1 MINEYKIMNLTNL
14 FRIAVRALVRNKL
27 RAFLTMLGIIIGVA
41 SVIAMLAIGEGS
53 KRSITEE
60 MSSMGSNLVMIM
72 PNFQRRGGVSL
83 GASSSMALKYSDVTA
98 IRNEATSISAVSPT
112 VNANGQVIYGNQNTQ
127 TNIYGVSEEYL
138 DIRKLKIQNG
148 RIFNETEV
156 RSMAKVCLLGQTVVD
171 NLFGEGYDPVGLTLR
186 IKNLP
191 FEVIGT
197 LEDKGESGMGQ
208 DQDDLILAP
217 YTTVQ
222 RRLAAIDYI
231 NGIYCSAVS
240 EEKSAAAIA
249 EVQVILRRTH
259 KLKESDENDFRVMS
273 QSELIETVST
283 ITNIMT
289 YLLGAIAGISLLVGG
304 IGIMN
309 IMFVS
314 VTERTREIG
323 LRMSIGGRGKDIL
336 RQFLVESMLLSI
348 AGGIFG
354 IIFGYLIAKGA
365 GTLMSTTTYITTQ
378 SVLLAFVVC
387 FAIGVFFGWYPAR
400 KASNL
405 NPIDALR
412 YE

>member
-1 MINEYKIMNLTNL
+1 MNLTNL
-14 FRIAVRALVRNKL
+14 FRIAIRALFRNKM

-60 MSSMGSNLVMIM
+60 MSSMGSNLIMIM
-72 PNFQRRGGVSL
+72 PNFQQRGGVNL

-98 IRNEATSISAVSPT
+98 IRNEAAFITAASPT
-112 VNANGQVIYGNQNTQ
+112 VNANGQVIYGNKNTQ
-127 TNIYGVSEEYL
+127 TSIYGVSEEYL
-138 DIRKLKIQNG
+138 DIRKLKIATG
-148 RIFNETEV
+148 RIFNETET

-171 NLFGEGYDPVGLTLR
+171 NLFGEGVDPVGTTIR

-191 FEVIGT
+191 FEVIGV

-208 DQDDLILAP
+208 DQDDMIIAP

-240 EEKSAAAIA
+240 EEKSAAAIE
-249 EVQVILRRTH
+249 EVKEILRRTH
-259 KLKESDENDFRVMS
+259 KLKETEEDDFRVMS
-273 QSELIETVST
+273 QSELIESVST
-283 ITNIMT
+283 VTNIMT

-336 RQFLVESMLLSI
+336 LQFLVESMLLSLT
-348 AGGIFG
+348 GGIFG
-354 IIFGYLIAKGA
+354 IIFGYLIAEVA
-365 GTLMSTTTYITTQ
+365 GTLMNSTIFITTQ
-378 SVLLAFVVC
+378 SVVLAFAVC

>member
-1 MINEYKIMNLTNL
+1 MNFKNLLKIA
-14 FRIAVRALVRNKL
+14 IRALVRNKL

-53 KRSITEE
+53 KKNIREQ
-60 MSSMGSNLVMIM
+60 MSSMGTNLIMIM
-72 PNFQRRGGVSL
+72 PNMQQRGGVSL
-83 GASSSMALKYSDVTA
+83 GASSSMALKMTDVEA
-98 IRNEATSISAVSPT
+98 LRNEATALSEVSPQISAS
-112 VNANGQVIYGNQNTQ
+112 GQVIYGNQNTR
-127 TNIYGVSEEYL
+127 TTVYGVSEEYL
-138 DIRKLKIQNG
+138 AIRKLKIESG
-148 RIFNETEV
+148 RIFNSTEV
-156 RSMAKVCLLGQTVVD
+156 RGMSKVCILGQTVVE
-171 NLFGEGYDPVGLTLR
+171 NLFGEGSDPVGLSIR

-191 FEVIGT
+191 FQVIGV

-231 NGIYCSAVS
+231 NGIYASAVT
-240 EEKSAAAIA
+240 EEKSAQAID
-249 EVQVILRRTH
+249 EVTEILRRTH
-259 KLKESDENDFRVMS
+259 KLKESDEDDFRVMS
-273 QSELIETVST
+273 QSELMETVSS
-283 ITNIMT
+283 ITDIMT

-323 LRMSIGGRGKDIL
+323 LRMSIGGRGQDIL
-336 RQFLVESMLLSI
+336 RQFLVESIILSI
-348 AGGIFG
+348 LGGALG
-354 IIFGYLIAKGA
+354 VVFGYLIAKGA
-365 GTLMSTTTYITTQ
+365 GSLIDIPTIITSQ
-378 SVLLAFVVC
+378 SVILAFAVC

-400 KASNL
+400 KAASL

>member
-1 MINEYKIMNLTNL
+1 
-14 FRIAVRALVRNKL
+14 
-27 RAFLTMLGIIIGVA
+27 
-41 SVIAMLAIGEGS
+41 
-53 KRSITEE
+53 
-60 MSSMGSNLVMIM
+60 MSSMGTNMIMVM
-72 PNFQRRGGVSL
+72 PNFQRRGGVNL
-83 GASSSMALKYSDVTA
+83 GTSSSMVLRYSDVVA
-98 IRNEATSISAVSPT
+98 LRNEATAVSEVSPE
-112 VNANGQVIYGNQNTQ
+112 VRASGQIIYCNQNTQ
-127 TNIYGVSEEYL
+127 TTVYGVSEEYL
-138 DIRKLKIQNG
+138 QIRKLDIKGG
-148 RIFNETEV
+148 RIFNSAEV
-156 RSMAKVCLLGQTVVD
+156 KSMAKVCILGQTVVT
-171 NLFGEGYDPVGLTLR
+171 NLFGAGNDPIGLSIR

-191 FEVIGT
+191 FMVIGV
-197 LEDKGESGMGQ
+197 LESKGESGMGQ

-231 NGIYCSAVS
+231 NGIYTSAIS
-240 EEKSAAAIA
+240 EEKSALAKS
-249 EVQVILRRTH
+249 EVEEILRRTH
-259 KLKESDENDFRVMS
+259 KLKDADENDFRIMS
-273 QSELIETVST
+273 QSELIETVSSVSDV
-283 ITNIMT
+283 MT

-348 AGGIFG
+348 IGGIIG
-354 IIFGYLIAKGA
+354 VIFGFIVAKIAGS
-365 GTLMSTTTYITTQ
+365 LMGSPTIVSTH
-378 SVLLAFVVC
+378 SVVLAFAVC

-400 KASNL
+400 KAANL

>member
-1 MINEYKIMNLTNL
+1 MHYANL
-14 FRIAVRALVRNKL
+14 FRIAIRALIRNKL

-53 KRSITEE
+53 KANIRSE
-60 MSSMGSNLVMIM
+60 MSSMGTNMVMIM

-83 GASSSMALKYSDVTA
+83 GASSSMALKYSDVEA
-98 IRNEATSISAVSPT
+98 IRNDAVSVSGVSPE
-112 VNANGQVIYGNQNTQ
+112 VRASGQVIYSNQNTQ
-127 TNIYGVSEEYL
+127 TTIYGVSEEYL
-138 DIRKLKIQNG
+138 KIRKLEIQSG
-148 RIFNETEV
+148 RIFNVTELLGM
-156 RSMAKVCLLGQTVVD
+156 SKVCILGQTVVT
-171 NLFGEGYDPVGLTLR
+171 NLFGAGADPVGLSIR
-186 IKNLP
+186 IQKLP
-191 FEVIGT
+191 FLVIGV
-197 LEDKGESGMGQ
+197 LKDKGESGMGQ

-231 NGIYCSAVS
+231 NGIYASAIT
-240 EEKSAAAIA
+240 EEKSAKAIA
-249 EVQVILRRTH
+249 EITETLRRTH
-259 KLKESDENDFRVMS
+259 KLKESADNDFRVMS
-273 QSELIETVST
+273 QSELIATVSSITDMLT
-283 ITNIMT
+283 I
-289 YLLGAIAGISLLVGG
+289 LLGAIAGISLLVGG

-336 RQFLVESMLLSI
+336 KQFLVESILLSI
-348 AGGIFG
+348 LGGTVG
-354 IIFGYLIAKGA
+354 VVFGYIIARGA
-365 GTLMSTTTYITTQ
+365 GSLMKIIPIVQVQT
-378 SVLLAFVVC
+378 VVLAFTVC

-400 KASNL
+400 KAANL

>member
-1 MINEYKIMNLTNL
+1 MNYSNL

-53 KRSITEE
+53 KQKMRKEI
-60 MSSMGSNLVMIM
+60 SSMGTNMVMIM

-98 IRNEATSISAVSPT
+98 LQNEATDISQVSPE
-112 VNANGQVIYGNQNTQ
+112 VRANGQIIYSNQNTQ
-127 TNIYGVSEEYL
+127 TTIYGVSEEYL
-138 DIRKLKIQNG
+138 SIRKLEILSG
-148 RIFNETEV
+148 RIFSANEMKG
-156 RSMAKVCLLGQTVVD
+156 MAKVCILGQTVVE
-171 NLFGEGYDPVGLTLR
+171 NLFGSGADPVGMSIR

-191 FEVIGT
+191 FLVIGV
-197 LEDKGESGMGQ
+197 LKDKGESGMGQ

-231 NGIYCSAVS
+231 NGIYASAVS
-240 EEKSAAAIA
+240 EEKSPSAIA
-249 EVQVILRRTH
+249 QVEEILRRTH
-259 KLKESDENDFRVMS
+259 KLKESAENDFRVMS
-273 QSELIETVST
+273 QSELLKT
-283 ITNIMT
+283 ITSITDIMT

-323 LRMSIGGRGKDIL
+323 LRMSIGGRGKDIMK
-336 RQFLVESMLLSI
+336 QFLAESIILSI
-348 AGGIFG
+348 LGGVFG
-354 IIFGYLIAKGA
+354 VVFGYLLSRLA
-365 GTLMSTTTYITTQ
+365 GTLMGSQAIVKTQ
-378 SVLLAFVVC
+378 SVVLAFIVC
-387 FAIGVFFGWYPAR
+387 FVIGVFFGWYPAR
-400 KASNL
+400 KAAKL

>member
-1 MINEYKIMNLTNL
+1 MNISNL
-14 FRIAVRALVRNKL
+14 FKIAIRALVRNKL
-27 RAFLTMLGIIIGVA
+27 RAILTMLGIIIGVA

-53 KRSITEE
+53 KKNIQDQ
-60 MSSMGSNLVMIM
+60 MSSMGTNLIMIM
-72 PNFQRRGGVSL
+72 PNMQQRGGVSL
-83 GASSSMALKYSDVTA
+83 GASSSMVLKMSDVEA
-98 IRNEATSISAVSPT
+98 LRNEATALSEVSPQ
-112 VNANGQVIYGNQNTQ
+112 VSASGQVIYGNQNTQ
-127 TNIYGVSEEYL
+127 TTVYGVSEEYL
-138 DIRKLKIQNG
+138 AIRKLKIESG
-148 RIFNETEV
+148 RIFNSTEV
-156 RSMAKVCLLGQTVVD
+156 RGMSKVCILGQTVVE
-171 NLFGEGYDPVGLTLR
+171 NLFGEGSDPIGLSIR

-191 FEVIGT
+191 FEIIGV

-231 NGIYCSAVS
+231 NGIYASAVT
-240 EEKSAAAIA
+240 EGKSAAAIE
-249 EVQVILRRTH
+249 EVTEILRRTH
-259 KLKESDENDFRVMS
+259 KLKESEEDDFRVMS
-273 QSELIETVST
+273 QSELLETVGT
-283 ITNIMT
+283 ITDILT

-323 LRMSIGGRGKDIL
+323 LRMSIGGRSQDIL
-336 RQFLVESMLLSI
+336 RQFLVESIIMSI
-348 AGGIFG
+348 LGGALG
-354 IIFGYLIAKGA
+354 VIFGYLIAKGA
-365 GTLMSTTTYITTQ
+365 GSLMNSPTVVTTQ
-378 SVLLAFVVC
+378 SVVLAFAVC

-400 KASNL
+400 KAANL

>member
-1 MINEYKIMNLTNL
+1 MNYSNL
-14 FRIAVRALVRNKL
+14 FRIAIRALIRNKL

-53 KRSITEE
+53 KQKMRGQI
-60 MSSMGSNLVMIM
+60 SSMGTNMVMVM

-98 IRNEATSISAVSPT
+98 LRNEAADVASVSPEIR
-112 VNANGQVIYGNQNTQ
+112 ASGQIIYSNKNTQ
-127 TNIYGVSEEYL
+127 TTIYGVSEEYL
-138 DIRKLKIQNG
+138 SIRKLEILSG
-148 RIFNETEV
+148 RIFSANET
-156 RSMAKVCLLGQTVVD
+156 RSMAKVCILGQTVVE
-171 NLFGEGYDPVGLTLR
+171 NLFGKDADPVGLSIR

-191 FEVIGT
+191 FLVIGV
-197 LEDKGESGMGQ
+197 LKDKGESGMGQ

-231 NGIYCSAVS
+231 NGIYASAIT
-240 EEKSAAAIA
+240 EEKSPAAIA
-249 EVQVILRRTH
+249 EVEQILRRTH
-259 KLKESDENDFRVMS
+259 KLKESAENDFRVMS
-273 QSELIETVST
+273 QSELLKT
-283 ITNIMT
+283 ITSITDIMT

-336 RQFLVESMLLSI
+336 KQFLAESIILSI
-348 AGGIFG
+348 LGGVMG
-354 IIFGYLIAKGA
+354 VVFGYLLARLA
-365 GTLMSTTTYITTQ
+365 GSLMSSHAIVKTQ
-378 SVLLAFVVC
+378 SVVLAFIVC
-387 FAIGVFFGWYPAR
+387 FVIGVFFGWYPAR
-400 KASNL
+400 KAANL

>member
-1 MINEYKIMNLTNL
+1 MNLKNL

-53 KRSITEE
+53 KQNIRKE
-60 MSSMGSNLVMIM
+60 MSSMGTNMVMVM
-72 PNFQRRGGVSL
+72 PNMQRRGGVSL
-83 GASSSMALKYSDVTA
+83 GASSSMALKYSDVIA
-98 IRNEATSISAVSPT
+98 LRNEATAINAVSPE
-112 VNANGQVIYGNQNTQ
+112 VRANGQVIFSNQNTQ
-127 TNIYGVSEEYL
+127 TTIYGVSEEYL
-138 DIRKLKIQNG
+138 MIKKLEIGSG
-148 RIFNETEV
+148 RIFNSTEL
-156 RSMAKVCLLGQTVVD
+156 RSMSKVCLLGQTVVE
-171 NLFGEGYDPVGLTLR
+171 NLFGAGADPVGITIR

-191 FEVIGT
+191 FLIIGV
-197 LEDKGESGMGQ
+197 LKDKGESGMGQ
-208 DQDDLILAP
+208 DQDDLIIAP

-231 NGIYCSAVS
+231 NGIYASAVS
-240 EEKSAAAIA
+240 EEKSAVAIA
-249 EVQVILRRTH
+249 EVEEILRRSH
-259 KLKESDENDFRVMS
+259 KLKESAENDFRVMS
-273 QSELIETVST
+273 QSELIETVSSITDMLT
-283 ITNIMT
+283 I
-289 YLLGAIAGISLLVGG
+289 LLGAIAGISLLVGG

-323 LRMSIGGRGKDIL
+323 LRMSIGGRGSDIL
-336 RQFLVESMLLSI
+336 RQFLVESILLSVL
-348 AGGIFG
+348 GGTLG
-354 IIFGYLIAKGA
+354 VVFGYLIAKGA
-365 GTLMSTTTYITTQ
+365 GSLMSITPIIKVHT
-378 SVLLAFVVC
+378 VVLAFSVC

>member
-1 MINEYKIMNLTNL
+1 MHYANL
-14 FRIAVRALVRNKL
+14 FRIAIRALVRNKL

-53 KRSITEE
+53 KANIRKE
-60 MSSMGSNLVMIM
+60 MSSMGTNMVMVM

-83 GASSSMALKYSDVTA
+83 GASSSMALKYSDVEA
-98 IRNEATSISAVSPT
+98 IRNEDVYVASVSPE
-112 VNANGQVIYGNQNTQ
+112 VRASGQVIYSNQNTQ
-127 TNIYGVSEEYL
+127 TTIYGVSEDY
-138 DIRKLKIQNG
+138 LKIKKLEIESG
-148 RIFNETEV
+148 RIFNSTELKGM
-156 RSMAKVCLLGQTVVD
+156 SKVCILGQTVVT
-171 NLFGEGYDPVGLTLR
+171 NLFGTGADPVGLSIR
-186 IKNLP
+186 IQKLP
-191 FEVIGT
+191 FLVIGV
-197 LEDKGESGMGQ
+197 LKDKGESGMGQ

-231 NGIYCSAVS
+231 NGIYASAIT
-240 EEKSAAAIA
+240 EEKSSKAIA
-249 EVQVILRRTH
+249 EITETLRRTH
-259 KLKESDENDFRVMS
+259 KLKESAENDFRVMS
-273 QSELIETVST
+273 QSELIATVSSITDMLT
-283 ITNIMT
+283 I
-289 YLLGAIAGISLLVGG
+289 LLGAIAGISLLVGG

-336 RQFLVESMLLSI
+336 KQFLVESILLSI
-348 AGGIFG
+348 LGGSVG
-354 IIFGYLIAKGA
+354 VIFGYIIARGA
-365 GTLMSTTTYITTQ
+365 GSLMKIVPIVQVQT
-378 SVLLAFVVC
+378 VVLAFTVC

-400 KASNL
+400 KAANL